1 MKRIQE
7 KVKDLVEVRPYRGLR
22 DFLSDSSETL
32 SAYHFTDQTAEMMA
46 KWLDKV
52 AEVQPLSGAAKAL
65 AGYRGVGKSHFLAT
79 LGAIVSQAELR
90 SRVTEPTVAAS
101 AQRLKR
107 RRHPV
112 AYVRRGTHATLL
124 EELREALALA
134 IEVSPLNLGG
144 SLEDLLK
151 TASDKAGDLPFV
163 IIIDTAHDRANR
175 VQRDDGG
182 LLGELAERARNLNLF
197 VAVALDD
204 DIAGADGVNAAIA
217 RSYTIDYLDQEH
229 LYRIVDTHIFPK
241 QRQTRQLVHE
251 IYAYFRG
258 LLPSFR
264 WSEQRFVS
272 LYPLHPLILEI
283 APFVR
288 LYVPDFALLGFASE
302 AGAKILGRPANSLVG
317 LDEVFDRTETA
328 LRKAPDLREAFLTY
342 DRLNTEVIAH
352 VPVMQRLQAKL
363 VLKALMLLSLD
374 GDGTTASEISAA
386 MLIYDENA
394 PQNSIRQVGDLL
406 ETFVS
411 IFPDSIN
418 RKEEAGREI
427 RYSLKVSSKDN
438 LNVALSEAA
447 LGISSDV
454 VPKILRRVAGERFP
468 DWIMQ
473 AENEAINATD
483 CRVVWRGGS
492 RRVRLI
498 WDLDDGGG
506 AQRSSEN
513 AADFP
518 DWQIVVGQSR
528 RNAAVAASTPNGKST
543 VVWQP
548 APLDREEEE
557 TILRYSILLGDA
569 SLRESFG
576 EQVRAAA
583 HTHSRAVEKIWN
595 RVFLEDG
602 RILIDG
608 SEREFTDKA
617 RAAHS
622 LGELLSE
629 TLSPLFEARYP
640 AHPIFADVLG
650 MNEVAKLVNDLFS
663 GARQALP
670 EIQQLAASFASPLGL
685 VALRGNNLVLDTE
698 ENLSQQPAVQE
709 VLTLLDAAGGSE
721 TVSLED
727 VSRRLKSEPYGLVA
741 EAQHLILAALV
752 AQRRIEF
759 VTGGGDRINR
769 RSLDLKIV
777 WEDIVGI
784 ARPSTAL
791 HSSAELT
798 NWARTLTAVDTFKT
812 IDDPADRE
820 KVRRALENWLL
831 DWQSAAVLERF
842 EQLPEEILNTKI
854 WRLATR
860 AQKTFGAVAE
870 TVREVLQET
879 VSLED
884 CLQRVAD
891 AFSDSEKEFFE
902 CTRDLMQLEDFINGA
917 GRRETV
923 WKYLAVCETTQDET
937 IEKLRAKLLEFIAE
951 MATQPSEI
959 LNRELE
965 RIWLLFHEAFVEH
978 FAIKHDTVMKSHHLL
993 EKYDE
998 MMRSD
1003 EWWEFENLSSL
1014 SIFQKNH
1021 WQRAQKLCRR
1031 FKELDCR
1038 SDVRRMLKEHPF
1050 CACSFRLAQMKEWE
1064 NLPRALAETVSR
1076 GRESYRKTLKIL
1088 SPTLVPLLEYF
1099 GDQTREVEYA
1109 EAALKLADI
1118 FRENS
1123 EIPLLSTAELI
1134 MLEKTVEAMPASPL
1148 LQIELPPQPDGFR
1161 SREELRRQMTEW
1173 LDELPSEPV
1182 LVKI

>member
-7 KVKDLVEVRPYRGLR
+7 KVKDLVEVRPYRGLH

-52 AEVQPLSGAAKAL
+52 ADVQPLSGAAKAL

-79 LGAIVSQAELR
+79 LGAIVSHPELR
-90 SRVTEPTVAAS
+90 TRVTDSLVAAS

-124 EELREALALA
+124 EELKDALALA
-134 IEVSPLNLGG
+134 IEVEPVNLGG

-151 TASDKAGDLPFV
+151 TASDKAADLPFV

-175 VQRDDGG
+175 VSRDDGVM
-182 LLGELAERARNLNLF
+182 LGELAEQAKSLNLF

-217 RSYTIDYLDQEH
+217 RNYAIDYLDQEH

-241 QRQTRQLVHE
+241 HRQTQRLVHD
-251 IYAYFRG
+251 IYTYFRG

-264 WSEQRFVS
+264 WSEQRFVA

-288 LYVPDFALLGFASE
+288 LYSPDFALLGFASE

-317 LDEVFDRTETA
+317 LDEVFDRTEPA
-328 LRKAPDLREAFLTY
+328 LRKADDLREAFLTY
-342 DRLNTEVIAH
+342 DRLSSEVIAH

-394 PQNSIRQVGDLL
+394 PQNSIKQVEDLL

-411 IFPDSIN
+411 IFPEAVN
-418 RKEEAGREI
+418 RREENGREL
-427 RYSLKVSSKDN
+427 RYSLKVSSKDS
-438 LNVALSEAA
+438 LNIALSEAS
-447 LGISSDV
+447 LGISADV
-454 VPKILRRVAGERFP
+454 VPKILRRFAAERFP
-468 DWIMQ
+468 EWVLP
-473 AENEAINATD
+473 AENETTNSTD
-483 CRVVWRGGS
+483 CQVVWRGGN

-498 WDLDDGGG
+498 WNAGDG
-506 AQRSSEN
+506 APQNSEN
-513 AADFP
+513 AGFI
-518 DWQIVVGQSR
+518 DWQIIVNQPQNAGA
-528 RNAAVAASTPNGKST
+528 AAVSAANGKT
-543 VVWQP
+543 TIVWQP
-548 APLDREEEE
+548 APLEREEEE
-557 TILRYSILLGDA
+557 AILRYSILLSDE

-576 EQVRAAA
+576 EQVRAAG

-595 RVFLEDG
+595 RVFLENG
-602 RILIDG
+602 KLLIDG
-608 SEREFTDKA
+608 FRHDFSEKA
-617 RAAHS
+617 RASHS
-622 LGELLSE
+622 LGEMLSE
-629 TLSPLFEARYP
+629 TLTPLFETRYP

-650 MNEVAKLVNDLFS
+650 MNEVSKLVSDLFS
-663 GARQALP
+663 GARQTLP

-685 VALRGNNLVLDTE
+685 VALRGKNLVLDTE
-698 ENLSQQPAVQE
+698 ENLLQQPFVRE
-709 VLTLLDAAGGSE
+709 VLELLSASGGD
-721 TVSLED
+721 TVSLAD
-727 VSRRLKSEPYGLVA
+727 ISRRLKSAPFGLVA
-741 EAQHLILAALV
+741 EAQYLVLAALV

-759 VTGGGDRINR
+759 VTSEGDRINR
-769 RSLDLKIV
+769 RSLDLKID
-777 WEDIVGI
+777 WDDIVGI
-784 ARPSTAL
+784 ARPVTAQ

-812 IDDPADRE
+812 IDDPEDRE
-820 KVRRALENWLL
+820 KARKALENWLF
-831 DWQSAAVLERF
+831 DWNSASVLERF
-842 EQLPEEILNTKI
+842 EQMPEEILNTKI

-884 CLQRVAD
+884 CLQRIAD
-891 AFSDSEKEFFE
+891 AFADSEKEFLE
-902 CTRDLMQLEDFINGA
+902 CTKDLMQLEDFINGS
-917 GRRETV
+917 GKREAV
-923 WKYLAVCETTQDET
+923 WHYLAVCETTQDET
-937 IEKLRAKLLEFIAE
+937 IEKLRAKLLEFIRE
-951 MATQPSEI
+951 MAIAPSEI

-965 RIWLLFHEAFVEH
+965 RMWLLFHEAFVEH

-1021 WQRAQKLCRR
+1021 WQKAQKICRR

-1038 SDVRRMLKEHPF
+1038 SDVRQMLQEYPF
-1050 CACSFRLAQMKEWE
+1050 CACPFRLSQMKEWE
-1064 NLPRALAETVSR
+1064 NLPRALAETVNQ

-1088 SPTLVPLLEYF
+1088 SQTLVPLLEYF
-1099 GDQTREVEYA
+1099 GDQTKEVEYA

-1118 FRENS
+1118 FKEDT

-1134 MLEKTVEAMPASPL
+1134 ILEKTVKAMPASPL
-1148 LQIELPPQPDGFR
+1148 LQIEFPPENGFL

>member
-7 KVKDLVEVRPYRGLR
+7 KVKDLVEVRPYRGLQ
-22 DFLSDSSETL
+22 DFLSDPSETL

-52 AEVQPLSGAAKAL
+52 ADVQPFNGAAKAL

-79 LGAIVSQAELR
+79 LGAIVSHAELR
-90 SRVTEPTVAAS
+90 SRVTEPMVAAS

-124 EELREALALA
+124 EELKDALAPA
-134 IEVSPLNLGG
+134 IEVEPASLGG
-144 SLEDLLK
+144 SLEELLK
-151 TASDKAGDLPFV
+151 IASDKAGDLPFV

-175 VQRDDGG
+175 VVRDDGV
-182 LLGELAERARNLNLF
+182 LLGELAELAKNLNLF
-197 VAVALDD
+197 IAVALDD

-217 RSYTIDYLDQEH
+217 RNYAIDYLDQEH

-241 QRQTRQLVHE
+241 HRQTQRLVHE
-251 IYAYFRG
+251 IYTYFRG

-288 LYVPDFALLGFASE
+288 LYAPDFALLGFASE
-302 AGAKILGRPANSLVG
+302 AGTKLLGRPANSLVG
-317 LDEVFDRTETA
+317 LDEVFDRTEIA
-328 LRKAPDLREAFLTY
+328 LRKAKDLREAFITY
-342 DRLNTEVIAH
+342 DQLSSEVISH

-394 PQNSIRQVGDLL
+394 PQNSIKQVEDLL

-411 IFPDSIN
+411 IFP
-418 RKEEAGREI
+418 EAVNLKQEADREI
-427 RYSLKVSSKDN
+427 RYSLKVSSKDS
-438 LNVALSEAA
+438 LNVALNEAS
-447 LGISSDV
+447 LGISPDV
-454 VPKILRRVAGERFP
+454 VPKILRRFAAERFP
-468 DWIMQ
+468 DWIVQ
-473 AENEAINATD
+473 AENEATNSTD
-483 CRVVWRGGS
+483 CHVIWRGGS
-492 RRVRLI
+492 RRIRLT
-498 WDLDDGGG
+498 WNLNDG
-506 AQRSSEN
+506 AARSPEN
-513 AADFP
+513 AADFL
-518 DWQIVVGQSR
+518 DWQILVNQPQ
-528 RNAAVAASTPNGKST
+528 NAHAPVAAGNENST

-548 APLDREEEE
+548 APLEREEEE
-557 TILRYSILLGDA
+557 TILRYSILLNDA

-576 EQVRAAA
+576 EQVRAAG
-583 HTHSRAVEKIWN
+583 HTHSRAIEKIWN
-595 RVFLEDG
+595 RIFLEDG
-602 RILIDG
+602 KILIDG
-608 SEREFTDKA
+608 FAHGFTEKA

-622 LGELLSE
+622 LGEMLSE
-629 TLSPLFEARYP
+629 MLTPLFEARYP

-650 MNEVAKLVNDLFS
+650 MDDVSKLVSDLFS
-663 GARQALP
+663 GARQTLP

-698 ENLSQQPAVQE
+698 ENLSQQPFVRE
-709 VLTLLDAAGGSE
+709 ILSLLSASGGE
-721 TVSLED
+721 TVLLKD
-727 VSRRLKSEPYGLVA
+727 ISRRLKSQPYGLVA

-759 VTGGGDRINR
+759 VTSEGDRINR

-777 WEDIVGI
+777 WDDIVGI
-784 ARPSTAL
+784 ARPTTVL
-791 HSSAELT
+791 HSSVELT

-812 IDDPADRE
+812 IDDPEDRE
-820 KVRRALENWLL
+820 KISKALENWLL
-831 DWQSAAVLERF
+831 DWESVSVLERF
-842 EQLPEEILNTKI
+842 EQMPEEILNTKI

-870 TVREVLQET
+870 TVKEVLQET

-884 CLQRVAD
+884 CLQRIAD
-891 AFSDSEKEFFE
+891 AFSDSEKEFLE

-917 GRRETV
+917 GKREAV
-923 WKYLAVCETTQDET
+923 WHYLAVCETTQDET
-937 IEKLRAKLLEFIAE
+937 IEKLRAKLLEFIRE
-951 MATQPSEI
+951 MAIAPSEI

-965 RIWLLFHEAFVEH
+965 RMWLLFHEAFIEH

-1021 WQRAQKLCRR
+1021 WQKAQK
-1031 FKELDCR
+1031 
-1038 SDVRRMLKEHPF
+1038 
-1050 CACSFRLAQMKEWE
+1050 
-1064 NLPRALAETVSR
+1064 
-1076 GRESYRKTLKIL
+1076 I
-1088 SPTLVPLLEYF
+1088 
-1099 GDQTREVEYA
+1099 
-1109 EAALKLADI
+1109 
-1118 FRENS
+1118 
-1123 EIPLLSTAELI
+1123 
-1134 MLEKTVEAMPASPL
+1134 
-1148 LQIELPPQPDGFR
+1148 
-1161 SREELRRQMTEW
+1161 
-1173 LDELPSEPV
+1173 
-1182 LVKI
+1182 

>member
-7 KVKDLVEVRPYRGLR
+7 KVKDLVEVRPYRGLQ
-22 DFLSDSSETL
+22 DFLSDPSETL

-52 AEVQPLSGAAKAL
+52 ADVQPFNGAAKAL

-79 LGAIVSQAELR
+79 LGAIVSHAELR
-90 SRVTEPTVAAS
+90 SRVTEPMVAAS

-124 EELREALALA
+124 EELKDALALA
-134 IEVSPLNLGG
+134 IEVEPASLGG
-144 SLEDLLK
+144 SLEELLK
-151 TASDKAGDLPFV
+151 IASDKAGDLPFV

-175 VQRDDGG
+175 VVRDDGV
-182 LLGELAERARNLNLF
+182 LLGELAELAKNLNLF
-197 VAVALDD
+197 IAVALDD

-217 RSYTIDYLDQEH
+217 RNYAIDYLDQEH

-241 QRQTRQLVHE
+241 HRQTQRLVHE
-251 IYAYFRG
+251 IYTYFRG

-288 LYVPDFALLGFASE
+288 LYAPDFALLGFASE
-302 AGAKILGRPANSLVG
+302 AGTKLLGRPANSLVG
-317 LDEVFDRTETA
+317 LDEVFDRTEIA
-328 LRKAPDLREAFLTY
+328 LRKAKDLREAFITY
-342 DRLNTEVIAH
+342 DQLSSEVIAH

-394 PQNSIRQVGDLL
+394 PQNSIKQVEDLL

-411 IFPDSIN
+411 IFP
-418 RKEEAGREI
+418 EAVNLKQEADREI
-427 RYSLKVSSKDN
+427 RYSLKVSSKDS
-438 LNVALSEAA
+438 LNVALNEAS
-447 LGISSDV
+447 LGISPDV
-454 VPKILRRVAGERFP
+454 VPKILRRFAAERFP
-468 DWIMQ
+468 DWIVQ
-473 AENEAINATD
+473 AENEATSSTD
-483 CRVVWRGGS
+483 CHVIWRGGS
-492 RRVRLI
+492 RRIRLT
-498 WDLDDGGG
+498 WNLNDG
-506 AQRSSEN
+506 AARSPEN
-513 AADFP
+513 AADFL
-518 DWQIVVGQSR
+518 DWQILVNQPQ
-528 RNAAVAASTPNGKST
+528 NAHAPVAAGNENST

-548 APLDREEEE
+548 APLEREEEE
-557 TILRYSILLGDA
+557 TILRYSILLNDA

-576 EQVRAAA
+576 EQVRAAG
-583 HTHSRAVEKIWN
+583 HTHSRAIEKIWN
-595 RVFLEDG
+595 RIFLEDG
-602 RILIDG
+602 KILIDG
-608 SEREFTDKA
+608 FAHGFTEKA

-622 LGELLSE
+622 LGEMLSE
-629 TLSPLFEARYP
+629 MLTPLFEARYP

-650 MNEVAKLVNDLFS
+650 MNEVSKLVSDLFS
-663 GARQALP
+663 GARQTLP

-698 ENLSQQPAVQE
+698 ENLSQQPFVRE
-709 VLTLLDAAGGSE
+709 ILSLLSASGGE
-721 TVSLED
+721 TVLLKD
-727 VSRRLKSEPYGLVA
+727 ISRRLKSQPYGLVA

-759 VTGGGDRINR
+759 VTSEGDRINR

-777 WEDIVGI
+777 WDDIVGI
-784 ARPSTAL
+784 ARPTTVL
-791 HSSAELT
+791 HSSVELT

-812 IDDPADRE
+812 IDDPEDRE
-820 KVRRALENWLL
+820 KISKALENWLL
-831 DWQSAAVLERF
+831 DWESASVLERF
-842 EQLPEEILNTKI
+842 EQMPEEILNTKI

-870 TVREVLQET
+870 TVKEVLQET

-884 CLQRVAD
+884 CLQRIAD
-891 AFSDSEKEFFE
+891 AFSDSEKEFLE

-917 GRRETV
+917 GKREAV
-923 WKYLAVCETTQDET
+923 WHYLAVCETTQDET
-937 IEKLRAKLLEFIAE
+937 IEKLRAKLLEFIRE
-951 MATQPSEI
+951 MAIAPSEI

-965 RIWLLFHEAFVEH
+965 RMWLLFHEAFIEH

-1021 WQRAQKLCRR
+1021 WQKAQKICRR

-1038 SDVRRMLKEHPF
+1038 SDVRQMLKEHPF
-1050 CACSFRLAQMKEWE
+1050 CACPFRLSQMKEWE
-1064 NLPRALAETVSR
+1064 NLPRVLAEIVNQ

-1088 SPTLVPLLEYF
+1088 SQTLVPLLEYF
-1099 GDQTREVEYA
+1099 GDQTKEVEYA

-1118 FRENS
+1118 FKEDR

-1134 MLEKTVEAMPASPL
+1134 ILGKTVKAMPASPL
-1148 LQIELPPQPDGFR
+1148 LQIELPTENGFL

>member
-7 KVKDLVEVRPYRGLR
+7 KVKDLVEVRPYRGLQ
-22 DFLSDSSETL
+22 DFISDLSETL

-52 AEVQPLSGAAKAL
+52 ADVQPRSGAAKAL

-79 LGAIVSQAELR
+79 LGAIVSQPELR
-90 SRVTEPTVAAS
+90 SRVTDSMVAAS

-124 EELREALALA
+124 EELRDALALA
-134 IEVSPLNLGG
+134 IEIDPVNLGG
-144 SLEDLLK
+144 SLEELLK
-151 TASDKAGDLPFV
+151 IASDKAADLPFV
-163 IIIDTAHDRANR
+163 IIIDTAYDRASR
-175 VQRDDGG
+175 VSRDDGV
-182 LLGELAERARNLNLF
+182 LLGELAELAKNMNLF

-204 DIAGADGVNAAIA
+204 DIAGADGVNAAIV
-217 RSYTIDYLDQEH
+217 RNYTIDYLDQEH

-241 QRQTRQLVHE
+241 HRQTQQLVHE
-251 IYAYFRG
+251 IYTYFRG

-288 LYVPDFALLGFASE
+288 LYAPDFALLGFASE
-302 AGAKILGRPANSLVG
+302 AGTKILGRPANSLVG
-317 LDEVFDRTETA
+317 LDEVFDRAESA
-328 LRKAPDLREAFLTY
+328 LRKASDLREAFVTY
-342 DRLNTEVIAH
+342 DQLNAEVVAH
-352 VPVMQRLQAKL
+352 IPVMQRLQAKL
-363 VLKALMLLSLD
+363 VLKALLLLSLD

-386 MLIYDENA
+386 MLIFDENA
-394 PQNSIRQVGDLL
+394 PQNSIKAVEDLL

-411 IFPDSIN
+411 IFPEAVN
-418 RKEEAGREI
+418 RREESGREL
-427 RYSLKVSSKDN
+427 RYSLKVSSKDS
-438 LNVALSEAA
+438 LNIALNESSRR
-447 LGISSDV
+447 ISSDV
-454 VPKILRRVAGERFP
+454 VPKILRRFAGERFP
-468 DWIMQ
+468 DWIL
-473 AENEAINATD
+473 ESESEAIDTTD
-483 CRVVWRGGS
+483 CRVIWRGGY
-492 RRVRLI
+492 RRGRLI
-498 WDLDDGGG
+498 WNPGG
-506 AQRSSEN
+506 APAQTAETAAEFLDWEIVVNQSPN
-513 AADFP
+513 AAADA
-518 DWQIVVGQSR
+518 I
-528 RNAAVAASTPNGKST
+528 GKGISA

-548 APLDREEEE
+548 AALRKEEEE
-557 TILRYSILLGDA
+557 AILRYSILLSDA
-569 SLRESFG
+569 SLSQTFG
-576 EQVRAAA
+576 EQVRASV
-583 HTHSRAVEKIWN
+583 HTHSRAVEKVWN

-602 RILIDG
+602 KILIDG
-608 SEREFTDKA
+608 AEYEITEKA
-617 RAAHS
+617 RSKHT
-622 LGELLSE
+622 LGEMLSE
-629 TLSPLFEARYP
+629 MLTPLFEARYP
-640 AHPIFADVLG
+640 DHPIFADVLG
-650 MNEVAKLVNDLFS
+650 MNEVSKLVSDLFS
-663 GARQALP
+663 GARQTLP

-698 ENLSQQPAVQE
+698 ENVLQQPFVRE
-709 VLTLLDAAGGSE
+709 VLSLLSE
-721 TVSLED
+721 HDGKTVSLKD

-759 VTGGGDRINR
+759 VTSEGDRINR

-777 WEDIVGI
+777 WDDIVGI
-784 ARPSTAL
+784 ARPASAL

-812 IDDPADRE
+812 IDDPEDRE
-820 KVRRALENWLL
+820 KVRRALENWLA
-831 DWQSAAVLERF
+831 DWHGANVLERF
-842 EQLPEEILNTKI
+842 EEMPEEILNTKI
-854 WRLATR
+854 WRLATT

-870 TVREVLQET
+870 TVKEVLGET

-884 CLQRVAD
+884 GLQRIAE
-891 AFSDSEKEFFE
+891 AFSDSEKEFLDS
-902 CTRDLMQLEDFINGA
+902 TRDLMQLEDFINGA
-917 GRRETV
+917 DRREAV
-923 WKYLAVCETTQDET
+923 WHYLAVCEMTQDET
-937 IEKLRAKLLEFIAE
+937 IEKLRAKLLEFIHE
-951 MATQPSEI
+951 MSIAPSEI

-965 RIWLLFHEAFVEH
+965 RMWLLFHEAFVEH
-978 FAIKHDTVMKSHHLL
+978 FAIKHDTVMKSRDLL

-1021 WQRAQKLCRR
+1021 WQKAQRICRR

-1038 SDVRRMLKEHPF
+1038 SDVRQMLREYPF
-1050 CACSFRLAQMKEWE
+1050 CACPFRLSQMKEWE
-1064 NLPRALAETVSR
+1064 NLPKSLTETVNQ

-1088 SPTLVPLLEYF
+1088 SQTLVPLLEYF
-1099 GDQTREVEYA
+1099 GDQTKEVEYA

-1118 FRENS
+1118 FKEDR

-1134 MLEKTVEAMPASPL
+1134 MLEKTVKAMPASPL
-1148 LQIELPPQPDGFR
+1148 LQIELPQEDGFM

-1173 LDELPSEPV
+1173 LDKLPSEPV

>member
-7 KVKDLVEVRPYRGLR
+7 KVKDLVEVRPYRGLH

-32 SAYHFTDQTAEMMA
+32 AAYHFTDQTSEMMA

-52 AEVQPLSGAAKAL
+52 AEVQPHSGAAKAL

-79 LGAIVSQAELR
+79 LGAIVSHAELR
-90 SRVTEPTVAAS
+90 SRVTDPLVAAS

-124 EELREALALA
+124 EELKDALALA
-134 IEVSPLNLGG
+134 IEVDSSNLGG
-144 SLEDLLK
+144 SLEELLK
-151 TASDKAGDLPFV
+151 IASDKAGDLPFV
-163 IIIDTAHDRANR
+163 IIIDTAFDRANR
-175 VQRDDGG
+175 VSRDDGI
-182 LLGELAERARNLNLF
+182 LLGELAELAKNLNLF

-217 RSYTIDYLDQEH
+217 RNYAIDYLDQEH

-241 QRQTRQLVHE
+241 HRQTQRLVHE
-251 IYAYFRG
+251 IYNYFRG

-288 LYVPDFALLGFASE
+288 LYAPDFALLGFASE

-317 LDEVFDRTETA
+317 LDEVFDRAESA
-328 LRKAPDLREAFLTY
+328 LRKAPDLHEAFVTF
-342 DRLNTEVIAH
+342 DQLNTEVVSH

-363 VLKALMLLSLD
+363 VLKALLLLSLD

-386 MLIYDENA
+386 MLIYDENS
-394 PQNSIRQVGDLL
+394 PQNSIKAVEDLL

-411 IFPDSIN
+411 IFPEAVN
-418 RKEEAGREI
+418 RREESGREV
-427 RYSLKVSSKDN
+427 RYSLKVSSKDS
-438 LNVALSEAA
+438 LNVALSESSRE
-447 LGISSDV
+447 ISTDV
-454 VPKILRRVAGERFP
+454 VPKILRRFASERFP
-468 DWIMQ
+468 DWILQ
-473 AENEAINATD
+473 TEHETSDTTD
-483 CRVVWRGGS
+483 CRVVWRGGY
-492 RRVRLI
+492 RRGRLI
-498 WDLDDGGG
+498 WNLTD
-506 AQRSSEN
+506 AAVPNPEN
-513 AADFP
+513 AAEFL
-518 DWQIVVGQSR
+518 DWEIVINQPSKAQTILPTGG
-528 RNAAVAASTPNGKST
+528 VAT

-548 APLDREEEE
+548 AALEREEEE
-557 TILRYSILLGDA
+557 TILRYAVLLNDA

-576 EQVRAAA
+576 EQVRAAG

-595 RVFLEDG
+595 RIFLEDG
-602 RILIDG
+602 KLLIDG
-608 SEREFTDKA
+608 YAHEFTEKA
-617 RAAHS
+617 RASHS
-622 LGELLSE
+622 LGEVLAEML
-629 TLSPLFEARYP
+629 TPLFEARYP

-650 MNEVAKLVNDLFS
+650 MNEVSKLVSDLFS
-663 GARQALP
+663 SARQTLP

-698 ENLSQQPAVQE
+698 ENLLQQPFVQE
-709 VLTLLDAAGGSE
+709 ILPLLSDKGSE
-721 TVSLED
+721 TVSLRE
-727 VSRRLKSEPYGLVA
+727 VSHRLKAAPFGLVA

-759 VTGGGDRINR
+759 VTSEGDRINR

-777 WEDIVGI
+777 WDDIVGI
-784 ARPSTAL
+784 ARPATVL
-791 HSSAELT
+791 HSAAELT

-812 IDDPADRE
+812 IDDPEDRD

-831 DWQSAAVLERF
+831 DWQSANVLERF
-842 EQLPEEILNTKI
+842 DRMPEEILSTKI

-860 AQKTFGAVAE
+860 AEKTLGAVAE
-870 TVREVLQET
+870 TVKEVLSDT

-884 CLQRVAD
+884 CLQRIAD
-891 AFSDSEKEFFE
+891 AFSDSEKEFLE
-902 CTRDLMQLEDFINGA
+902 CTKDLMRLEDFINGA
-917 GRRETV
+917 GNREMV
-923 WKYLAVCETTQDET
+923 WHYLAVCETTQDET
-937 IEKLRAKLLEFIAE
+937 IEKLREKLLEFIRE
-951 MATQPSEI
+951 MASEPSEV

-965 RIWLLFHEAFVEH
+965 RIWLLFHEAYVEH

-1021 WQRAQKLCRR
+1021 WQKAQKICRR

-1038 SDVRRMLKEHPF
+1038 SEVRQMLKEHPF
-1050 CACSFRLAQMKEWE
+1050 CACPFRLSQMREWE
-1064 NLPRALAETVSR
+1064 TLPKALADTVNQ

-1088 SPTLVPLLEYF
+1088 SQTLVPLLEYF
-1099 GDQTREVEYA
+1099 GDQTKEVEYA
-1109 EAALKLADI
+1109 EAALKLAEI
-1118 FRENS
+1118 FKEEK

-1134 MLEKTVEAMPASPL
+1134 MLEKTIQAMPASPL
-1148 LQIELPPQPDGFR
+1148 LQIQFPPENGFL

>member
-7 KVKDLVEVRPYRGLR
+7 KVKDLVEVRPYRGLY

-52 AEVQPLSGAAKAL
+52 ADVQPHSGAAKAL

-79 LGAIVSQAELR
+79 LGAIVSHPELR
-90 SRVTEPTVAAS
+90 ARVTNSLVAAS

-124 EELREALALA
+124 EELKDALAQA
-134 IEVSPLNLGG
+134 IEVEPTTLGG
-144 SLEDLLK
+144 SLENLLK
-151 TASDKAGDLPFV
+151 IASEKAADLPFV

-175 VQRDDGG
+175 VSRDDGV
-182 LLGELAERARNLNLF
+182 LLGELAELAKNLNLF

-204 DIAGADGVNAAIA
+204 DIAGADGINAAIA
-217 RSYTIDYLDQEH
+217 RNYAIDYLDQEH

-241 QRQTRQLVHE
+241 HRQTQRLVHD
-251 IYAYFRG
+251 IYTYFRG

-288 LYVPDFALLGFASE
+288 LYAPDFALLGFASE

-317 LDEVFDRTETA
+317 LDEVFDRTEPA
-328 LRKAPDLREAFLTY
+328 LRKADDLRDAFMTY
-342 DRLNTEVIAH
+342 DRLSSEVIAH

-394 PQNSIRQVGDLL
+394 PQNSIRQVEDLL

-411 IFPDSIN
+411 IFPEAVN
-418 RKEEAGREI
+418 RREENGREL
-427 RYSLKVSSKDN
+427 RYSLKVSSKDS
-438 LNVALSEAA
+438 LNIALSEAS

-454 VPKILRRVAGERFP
+454 VPKILRRFAAERFP
-468 DWIMQ
+468 EWIPP
-473 AENEAINATD
+473 AENEATDSTD
-483 CRVVWRGGS
+483 CRVVWRGGN

-498 WDLDDGGG
+498 WNLREG
-506 AQRSSEN
+506 AAQNSEN
-513 AADFP
+513 ANFL
-518 DWQIVVGQSR
+518 DWQIVVSQPQNAS
-528 RNAAVAASTPNGKST
+528 AAVPAASGKST
-543 VVWQP
+543 IVWQP
-548 APLDREEEE
+548 APLEREEEE
-557 TILRYSILLGDA
+557 AILRYSILLSDE

-576 EQVRAAA
+576 EQVRAAG

-602 RILIDG
+602 RLLIDG
-608 SEREFTDKA
+608 FRQEFSEKA
-617 RAAHS
+617 RVSHS
-622 LGELLSE
+622 LGEMLSE
-629 TLSPLFEARYP
+629 TLTPLFEARYP

-650 MNEVAKLVNDLFS
+650 MNEVSKLVSDLFS
-663 GARQALP
+663 GARQTVP

-685 VALRGNNLVLDTE
+685 VALRGKNLVLDTE
-698 ENLSQQPAVQE
+698 ENLLQQPFVQE
-709 VLTLLDAAGGSE
+709 ILALLSASGGE
-721 TVSLED
+721 TVSLAN

-741 EAQHLILAALV
+741 EAQYLILAALV

-759 VTGGGDRINR
+759 VTSEGDRINR

-777 WEDIVGI
+777 WDDIVGI
-784 ARPSTAL
+784 ARPATAQ

-812 IDDPADRE
+812 IDDPEDRE
-820 KVRRALENWLL
+820 KVRKALENWLF
-831 DWQSAAVLERF
+831 DWESASVLERF
-842 EQLPEEILNTKI
+842 EQMPEEILNTKI
-854 WRLATR
+854 WRLAMR

-884 CLQRVAD
+884 CLQRIAD
-891 AFSDSEKEFFE
+891 AFSDSEKEFLE
-902 CTRDLMQLEDFINGA
+902 CTKDLMQLEDFINGA
-917 GRRETV
+917 GKREAV
-923 WKYLAVCETTQDET
+923 WHYLAVCETTQDET
-937 IEKLRAKLLEFIAE
+937 IEKLRAKLLEFIRE
-951 MATQPSEI
+951 MAIAPSEI

-965 RIWLLFHEAFVEH
+965 RMWLLFHEAFVEH

-993 EKYDE
+993 ESYDE

-1021 WQRAQKLCRR
+1021 WQKAQKICRR

-1038 SDVRRMLKEHPF
+1038 SDVRQMLQEHPF
-1050 CACSFRLAQMKEWE
+1050 CACPFRLSQMKEWE
-1064 NLPRALAETVSR
+1064 NLPRILAETVNQ
-1076 GRESYRKTLKIL
+1076 GRRSYRKTLKIL
-1088 SPTLVPLLEYF
+1088 SQTLVPLLEYF
-1099 GDQTREVEYA
+1099 GDQTKEVEYA

-1118 FRENS
+1118 FKEDG

-1134 MLEKTVEAMPASPL
+1134 ILEKTVKAMPASPL
-1148 LQIELPPQPDGFR
+1148 LQIGFPPENGFL
-1161 SREELRRQMTEW
+1161 SREDLRRQMTEW